1 MRFSGNLFCGRVG
14 TPASSPA
21 HHRSTLPLG
30 VPRRHRGA
38 VPRAWQRFA
47 NRTNEPPENSTHGVS
62 WGAVGTHT
70 PERVVLPF
78 REPRVRTAP
87 DDVERH
93 AVALGARQSRFS
105 FVDPVLAPICC
116 VTGRG
121 SRCARGPPCRG
132 FDPETGATGPGLR
145 PGRRTL
151 RRCQIGRFYRLQRC
165 KGTRIN
171 IVDIPP
177 YVESQ
182 SLAPK
187 TAIAALQSEGSN
199 TGTRCRCTCRYASS
213 RHLST
218 HPRTVFAQTPHGV
231 RRTRTIPR
239 PCRARR
245 CTTGNTSLYR
255 HTGDPGDPT
264 SCQPTAPPTART

>member
-1 MRFSGNLFCGRVG
+1 MSRPRIPLTAYPGG
-14 TPASSPA
+14 T
-21 HHRSTLPLG
+21 
-30 VPRRHRGA
+30 
-38 VPRAWQRFA
+38 
-47 NRTNEPPENSTHGVS
+47 
-62 WGAVGTHT
+62 VGTHT